1 MAITSAN
8 QLELLQTAEAV
19 AREKMIDPE
28 LVIEAMEE
36 SLARAAKSRYGAEMD
51 IRVSIDRKT
60 GVATFTRVRTVT
72 DQEELENYQAE
83 MTAASAL
90 ETVKAQKS
98 DLVVLSGKR
107 EVFDPETETSETF
120 PNRRFLL
127 RKPTELDRALA
138 DGVDQDTPPV
148 AGDELVDQVPPVE
161 MGRIA
166 AQSAKQVI
174 LQKVREAERDRQF
187 EEFKDRAGTIING
200 VVKREEYGNVI
211 VDIGRGEGVLRRNEK
226 IGRESYR
233 PNDRIRC
240 YIKDVRRETRG
251 PQIFLSRTAPEFMA
265 ELFKMEVP
273 EIYDG
278 IIEIKAVARDP
289 GSRAKIAVIS
299 YDNSIDPVGA
309 CVGMR
314 GSRVQAV
321 VNELQGE
328 KIDII
333 PWNEDQPTFLVNA
346 LQPAEVSKVVLDE
359 DAERIEVVVPDEQ
372 LSLAIGRR
380 GQNVRLAS
388 QLTGLDIDIMTEAE
402 ESERRQAEFALR
414 TNMFVDTLDVD
425 EVLAQLLVSE
435 GFTSLEEV
443 AYVEQEELL
452 VIDGFDEDTAEELQ
466 TRAREHLEEQARKA
480 MERARELGVDDTLID
495 FEGLTPQMLEALAE
509 DGVKTLEDFATCAD
523 WELAGGWTTVDGERV
538 KDDGVLEKFDVSL
551 EEAQTLIM
559 TARVA
564 LGWVKPEDLVG
575 GASEDAEEGADDA
588 AEDAEDAQ
596 A

>member
-19 AREKMIDPE
+19 AREKMIDPG
-28 LVIEAMEE
+28 LVVEAMEE

-60 GVATFTRVRTVT
+60 GKATFTRVRTVV
-72 DQEELENYQAE
+72 DEEELENYQAE
-83 MTAASAL
+83 F
-90 ETVKAQKS
+90 TVEQAKQYL
-98 DLVVLSGKR
+98 D
-107 EVFDPETETSETF
+107 DP
-120 PNRRFLL
+120 
-127 RKPTELDRALA
+127 KV
-138 DGVDQDTPPV
+138 GDQFI
-148 AGDELVDQVPPVE
+148 EEVPPVE

-174 LQKVREAERDRQF
+174 LQKVREAERDRQY
-187 EEFKDRAGTIING
+187 EEFKDRAGTIINAL
-200 VVKREEYGNVI
+200 VKREEYGNVI
-211 VDIGRGEGVLRRNEK
+211 VDVGAGEAMLRRNEK

-240 YIKDVRRETRG
+240 YIKDVRREQRG

-299 YDNSIDPVGA
+299 YDGSIDPVGA

-346 LQPAEVSKVVLDE
+346 LQPAEVTKVVLDE
-359 DAERIEVVVPDEQ
+359 EAGKIEVVVPEEQ

-388 QLTGLDIDIMTEAE
+388 QLTNLDIDIMTEAE
-402 ESERRQAEFALR
+402 ESARRQAEFEERTKLFMLAL
-414 TNMFVDTLDVD
+414 DLD
-425 EVLAQLLVSE
+425 EFFAQLLVAE
-435 GFTSLEEV
+435 GFTNLEEV
-443 AYVEQEELL
+443 AYVEIDELL
-452 VIDGFDEDTAEELQ
+452 VIDGVDDATADELQ
-466 TRAREHLEEQARKA
+466 ARARDVLEERARKA
-480 MERARELGVDDTLID
+480 LENARALGVEDSLVE
-495 FEGLTPQMLEALAE
+495 FEGLTPQMIEALAK
-509 DGVKTLEDFATCAD
+509 DDVKTLEDFATCAD

-538 KDDGVLEKFDVSL
+538 KDDGVLEPFDVSL
-551 EEAQTLIM
+551 EEAQNMIM
-559 TARVA
+559 TARIN
-564 LGWVKPEDLVG
+564 LGWVDPADLEADEEDLL
-575 GASEDAEEGADDA
+575 EDDTEEEAEA
-588 AEDAEDAQ
+588 
-596 A
+596 

>member
-36 SLARAAKSRYGAEMD
+36 SLARAAKSRYGMEMD

-60 GVATFTRVRTVT
+60 GKATFKRFRTVVA
-72 DQEELENYQAE
+72 DDELENYQAE
-83 MTAASAL
+83 F
-90 ETVKAQKS
+90 TVEQAKEYM
-98 DLVVLSGKR
+98 D
-107 EVFDPETETSETF
+107 DP
-120 PNRRFLL
+120 
-127 RKPTELDRALA
+127 KI
-138 DGVDQDTPPV
+138 GDTY
-148 AGDELVDQVPPVE
+148 EEEVPPVE

-174 LQKVREAERDRQF
+174 LQKVREAERDRQY
-187 EEFKDRAGTIING
+187 EEFKDRVGTIING

-211 VDIGRGEGVLRRNEK
+211 VDVGRGEGILRRNEK

-240 YIKDVRRETRG
+240 YIKDVRREARG
-251 PQIFLSRTAPEFMA
+251 PQIFLSRTDPQFMA

-299 YDNSIDPVGA
+299 YDGSIDPVGA

-333 PWNEDQPTFLVNA
+333 PWNEDAPTFLVNA

-359 DAERIEVVVPDEQ
+359 EAERIEVVVPDEQ

-388 QLTGLDIDIMTEAE
+388 QLTGLDIDILTEAE
-402 ESERRQAEFALR
+402 ESERRQKEFAER
-414 TNMFVDTLDVD
+414 TQLFMESLDVD
-425 EVLAQLLVSE
+425 EFFAQLLVAE

-443 AYVEQEELL
+443 AYVEIDELL
-452 VIDGFDEDTAEELQ
+452 VIDGVDEDTANELQ
-466 TRAREHLEEQARKA
+466 ARARDKLEAANKKA
-480 MERARELGVDDTLID
+480 MEHARELGVEDSLVA
-495 FEGLTPQMLEALAE
+495 FEGLTPQMLEALGE

-523 WELAGGWTTVDGERV
+523 WELSGGWTTVNGERV
-538 KDDGVLEKFDVSL
+538 KDEGVLEKFDVSL
-551 EEAQTLIM
+551 EEAQNMVM
-559 TARVA
+559 TARIQ
-564 LGWVKPEDLVG
+564 LGWVDPADLESDEEETEDG
-575 GASEDAEEGADDA
+575 ETTAE
-588 AEDAEDAQ
+588 AEV
-596 A
+596 

>member
-1 MAITSAN
+1 
-8 QLELLQTAEAV
+8 
-19 AREKMIDPE
+19 MIDPI

-51 IRVSIDRKT
+51 IRVAIDRKT
-60 GVATFTRVRTVT
+60 GRAAFTRVRTVVE
-72 DQEELENYQAE
+72 DEELENYQAE
-83 MTAASAL
+83 MTVEQAQQYL
-90 ETVKAQKS
+90 E
-98 DLVVLSGKR
+98 
-107 EVFDPETETSETF
+107 DP
-120 PNRRFLL
+120 
-127 RKPTELDRALA
+127 AV
-138 DGVDQDTPPV
+138 GDQFIEEIPPV
-148 AGDELVDQVPPVE
+148 D

-174 LQKVREAERDRQF
+174 LQKVREAERDRQY

-200 VVKREEYGNVI
+200 QVKREEYGNVI
-211 VDIGRGEGVLRRNEK
+211 VDVGRGEAILRRNEK

-240 YIKDVRRETRG
+240 YIKEVRRETRG
-251 PQIFLSRTAPEFMA
+251 PQIFLSRTDSQFMA

-273 EIYDG
+273 EIYEG
-278 IIEIKAVARDP
+278 VIEIKSVARDP
-289 GSRAKIAVIS
+289 GSRAKIAVITN
-299 YDNSIDPVGA
+299 DNSIDPVGA

-359 DAERIEVVVPDEQ
+359 EAERIEVVVPEEQ

-402 ESERRQAEFALR
+402 ESARRQKEFEER
-414 TNMFVDTLDVD
+414 TQLFIETLDLD
-425 EVLAQLLVSE
+425 EFFAQLLVSE
-435 GFTSLEEV
+435 GFTNLEEV
-443 AYVEQEELL
+443 AYVELEELL
-452 VIDGFDEDTAEELQ
+452 VIDGVDEGTAEELQ

-480 MERARELGVDDTLID
+480 LERARELGAEDSLIN
-495 FEGLTPQMLEALAE
+495 FEGLTPQMVQVLAE
-509 DGVKTLEDFATCAD
+509 DGIKTLDDFATCAD

-538 KDDGVLEKFDVSL
+538 KDDGLLEPFDVSL
-551 EEAQTLIM
+551 QEAQDFVM
-559 TARVA
+559 TARIT
-564 LGWVKPEDLVG
+564 LGWVDPNDLVQD
-575 GASEDAEEGADDA
+575 DAEGEDEGEPETAPETA
-588 AEDAEDAQ
+588 S
-596 A
+596 